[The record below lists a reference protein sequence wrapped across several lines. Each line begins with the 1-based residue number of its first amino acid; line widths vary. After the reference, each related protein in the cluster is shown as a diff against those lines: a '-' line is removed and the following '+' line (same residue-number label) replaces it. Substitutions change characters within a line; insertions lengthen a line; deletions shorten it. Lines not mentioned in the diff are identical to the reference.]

1 MIQLKSFHLYAE
13 FNKEPM
19 NVESFLSTF
28 QTQFWFDHHW
38 TFGIHE
44 TYVYT
49 IPFHFDNVKDFI
61 DFDQIKS
68 NNSVVLNSPKT
79 WSHVKSMDS
88 SKSSKFSLN
97 LIKQLKSKMPN
108 LASITFNFK
117 LMHNLFT
124 NDNETN
130 EIDITLDS
138 VTTVHCKVSDLK
150 TIKRWLININIFP
163 NTKNLILSF
172 SLSSASLSSNRMM
185 FSLEPD
191 ECFRGTD
198 YMHFVKIQYVEVKL
212 AFEDLNYINE
222 YAIELVKELLEMFK
236 NLQSFIFHFHHMPD
250 FLRMNPLTDLSKMIQ
265 LLNMEKVSKKYQ
277 IKHIHNYLQFFRKND
292 E

>member
-1 MIQLKSFHLYAE
+1 
-13 FNKEPM
+13 
-19 NVESFLSTF
+19 
-28 QTQFWFDHHW
+28 
-38 TFGIHE
+38 
-44 TYVYT
+44 
-49 IPFHFDNVKDFI
+49 
-61 DFDQIKS
+61 
-68 NNSVVLNSPKT
+68 
-79 WSHVKSMDS
+79 
-88 SKSSKFSLN
+88 
-97 LIKQLKSKMPN
+97 MPN

-191 ECFRGTD
+191 ECFLGTD

-222 YAIELVKELLEMFK
+222 YAIELAKELLEMFK